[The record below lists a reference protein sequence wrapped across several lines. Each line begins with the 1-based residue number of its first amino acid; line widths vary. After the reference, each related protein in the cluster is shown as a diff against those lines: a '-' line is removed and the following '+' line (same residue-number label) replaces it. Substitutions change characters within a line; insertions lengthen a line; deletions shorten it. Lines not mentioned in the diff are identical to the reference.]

1 MSKAATAANKG
12 GADEARDP
20 APKKDEKL
28 AVVTTD
34 YDSEASLPVKAHDNG
49 EIKSVILQINLFILV
64 TELCERLAYYGLTG
78 SLVVFFSKVYK
89 LPTALSTEL
98 NTLFG
103 AINYITP
110 LLGAFI
116 ADKYLGRFKTIA
128 IFCSLYVVGMVMCV
142 LGAIP
147 SWASFGQY
155 IFFIGLFG
163 GVAMG
168 SGGIK
173 PNVVVL
179 GADQFDLTTEA
190 GRIEK
195 DRFFNY
201 FYWCI
206 NIGSAFA
213 FGALTNLSTNGAPSL
228 GIPEDWGFFWSFLIP
243 AVAMALAVVILF
255 AGAKRVRC
263 CGRCAMGGYK
273 HVKPQSSALAT
284 FLTMF
289 GRAASQTPSGRSII
303 SACVAILLGF
313 VATIASYFIPQAAS
327 SETGVLT
334 IDGHFVAAVVGMVL
348 LLYACIIFIV
358 VGGRAQW
365 MHAGY
370 RLWAEKQAELEA
382 KKTGGDDAA
391 AAALV
396 AERGGRFLSYG
407 ATGTPA
413 DSSATSSHRAHDD
426 SVVDLD
432 ALSGH
437 DGNSSNNSKAAA
449 SPLDPNDP
457 DQFKSM
463 DLSSSDP
470 LADLKD
476 NTALLDACE
485 LVRLLPYFAY
495 MVVFWAVYNQMSSNF
510 VVQGCQMNLFWTGD
524 PSSGTAQVPSA
535 FLNLFDTVVI
545 IVFVPIFDAGVYPLI
560 ARCRQKG
567 ALTVLEKVGSGFFFC
582 ALAMISAGVVEILR
596 KQSGTYYV
604 DPCCSAGSNTTELD
618 LCCAGNATCAGSC
631 AYNSNCAADGSIEYM
646 SDLTV
651 WCQSLQYLL
660 IGIAEI
666 LTSVSSYELFYTQV
680 PESMR
685 STCQALNLLTTSI
698 GCMVAGGINSVFQ
711 FWIPNN
717 LNDGKLENV
726 YFVIGAM
733 ALFALVGY
741 VFTSQTFVYS
751 DQLRDDLLIADPLV
765 QVILQRAE
773 WSLHGDRAHVHDA
786 RACPNNAGSS
796 SAGCAMCG
804 RAWFN
809 VFVSLSAATSFALR
823 RTHCRLTPLTQPAG
837 GGRCHAR
844 RGRRRRRRRSGR
856 RPGRLDVDGPRHR
869 PRWSRL
875 PRWFHQR
882 PPQRECRR
890 RRRVRL
896 RRRRGWRG
904 AGGRPQLLVQP
915 QQQRQLRRAGRIG

>member
-1 MSKAATAANKG
+1 MSKAANRG
-12 GADEARDP
+12 GADAAPDP
-20 APKKDEKL
+20 AAEKL
-28 AVVTTD
+28 AMVTTD
-34 YDSEASLPVKAHDNG
+34 YGSNASSAAVKDDEKG
-49 EIKSVILQINLFILV
+49 EIKSVILQINLFILM

-78 SLVVFFSKVYK
+78 SLVVFFTKVYK
-89 LPTALSTEL
+89 LNTALSTEL
-98 NTLFG
+98 LTLFG
-103 AINYITP
+103 AVNYVTP

-128 IFCSLYVVGMVMCV
+128 IFCTLYVAGMVLCV

-179 GADQFDLTTEA
+179 GADQFDLSTEA
-190 GRIEK
+190 GRVEK

-213 FGALTNLSTNGAPSL
+213 FGALTNLSTNGAPEL
-228 GIPEDWGFFWSFLIP
+228 GIPADMGFFWSFLIP
-243 AVAMALAVVILF
+243 AMAMALAVVILF
-255 AGAKRVRC
+255 GGAKRMRC

-289 GRAASQTPSGRSII
+289 GRAASQTLSGRSII
-303 SACVAILLGF
+303 SACIAILLGF
-313 VATIASYFIPQAAS
+313 ITTIASYFIQSTAGA
-327 SETGVLT
+327 TGQLT
-334 IDGHFVAAVVGMVL
+334 IDGHFITAVVGMVF
-348 LLYACIIFIV
+348 LLYACAIFII

-370 RLWAEKQAELEA
+370 RLWAEKQGKLEA
-382 KKTGGDDAA
+382 KKTGGDDA

-407 ATGTPA
+407 AAGTAA
-413 DSSATSSHRAHDD
+413 DAGAGGGGGGGGGGGRAHDD

-437 DGNSSNNSKAAA
+437 DGGNSSNNKNNSAVSAPDA
-449 SPLDPNDP
+449 NDA
-457 DQFKSM
+457 DQFKTM

-470 LADLKD
+470 LTDLRD

-510 VVQGCQMNLFWTGD
+510 VVQGCQMNLFWTGN
-524 PSSGTAQVPSA
+524 PVQQQPNTTTTLGQVPSA

-545 IVFVPIFDAGVYPLI
+545 IVFVPIFDAGIYPLI
-560 ARCRQKG
+560 AKCRKKG

-596 KQSGTYYV
+596 KQSGTYPV
-604 DPCCSAGSNTTELD
+604 SNCCSNATELYA
-618 LCCAGNATCAGSC
+618 CCAGNTTCLASC
-631 AYNSNCAADGSIEYM
+631 AYNSNCAPEGSIENM
-646 SDLTV
+646 SRLTV

-698 GCMVAGGINSVFQ
+698 GCMVAGGINSIFQ
-711 FWIPNN
+711 FWIPND
-717 LNDGKLENV
+717 LNHGKLENV
-726 YFVIGAM
+726 YFVIGAL
-733 ALFALVGY
+733 ALCALVGY
-741 VFTSQTFVYS
+741 VFTSQNFVYS

-765 QVILQRAE
+765 QV
-773 WSLHGDRAHVHDA
+773 
-786 RACPNNAGSS
+786 RACVHVLS
-796 SAGCAMCG
+796 CAWRGVACVRALVRVFKLAQYGMGGWVGG
-804 RAWFN
+804 RARCSTFSCQPADGRGGMGSILSRTYMH
-809 VFVSLSAATSFALR
+809 SLSTTTSCAR
-823 RTHCRLTPLTQPAG
+823 ITG

-844 RGRRRRRRRSGR
+844 
-856 RPGRLDVDGPRHR
+856 
-869 PRWSRL
+869 
-875 PRWFHQR
+875 
-882 PPQRECRR
+882 
-890 RRRVRL
+890 
-896 RRRRGWRG
+896 
-904 AGGRPQLLVQP
+904 
-915 QQQRQLRRAGRIG
+915 